1 MDAKNAAGMEFQ
13 KETAFAIRVIKDTRG
28 FKAIFSLQK
37 NRQGFFVFL
46 LLVLSWGDESETKIA

>member
-13 KETAFAIRVIKDTRG
+13 KETAFAIRVIKDTGG